1 MIESQVK
8 NNNVNIGDKDQG
20 SNKKKKQHYVMLPE
34 KYDNAFEELSSKYP
48 KLFIKDKPKVLKIGI
63 DKDILADSD
72 LKMSQTQLRKF
83 FKVYISSK
91 GYRELHVENSLRYD
105 LEGNEVGVVTKE
117 NIEALKRRAE
127 ETKKYR
133 EVMRLKKKKMYENK
147 LSEKNKIQNNSGDNK
162 DKAKNMEVAEPPYIT
177 NNNVGNFKDSNNKKP
192 KLGLKKL

>member
-1 MIESQVK
+1 
-8 NNNVNIGDKDQG
+8 
-20 SNKKKKQHYVMLPE
+20 MLPE
-34 KYDNAFEELSSKYP
+34 EYDNAFEELSSKYP
-48 KLFIKDKPKVLKIGI
+48 ELFIKDKPKVLKIGI

-91 GYRELHVENSLRYD
+91 GYRELHVENSPRYD

-133 EVMRLKKKKMYENK
+133 EVMRLKKKQMYENK

-162 DKAKNMEVAEPPYIT
+162 DKAKNMGT
-177 NNNVGNFKDSNNKKP
+177 KDSEQFTIN
-192 KLGLKKL
+192 